1 MNQVILVIPA
11 FNEEKNIQAVVENL
25 IQNYPELDYVVI
37 NDGST
42 DSTEEILRK
51 NGYNHICLPVNL
63 GLAGCFQTGMKYAYE
78 KGYSCAVQ
86 FDGDGQH
93 RPEFVAG
100 MKAKLDEG
108 YSIVIGSRFVEG
120 KKDFS
125 PRMLGS
131 RLIGLAVW
139 LTTGVRVADPTSGMR
154 MFDREMMQKFA
165 YHLNY
170 GPEPDTVSFLIKQGA
185 RVAEVPVVIDE
196 RQGGES
202 YLKPMVAAKY
212 MLRMLTSILV
222 IQNFRTRR

>member
-25 IQNYPELDYVVI
+25 IRNYPELDYVVI

>member
-11 FNEEKNIQAVVENL
+11 FNEEKNIQAVVGNL

-93 RPEFVAG
+93 RPEFVPG
-100 MKAKLDEG
+100 MEGKLDEG